1 MRAAVARTVRSF
13 LALGALLLCGGT
25 LVACGDSVPSGA
37 VAKVADVTISKAS
50 FSHWLVVAQKSQI
63 AATAPGSLAPP
74 LDSPNFTA
82 CVAFHQQN
90 DPKPP
95 KGTPNPTPASLKA
108 ACAQAYTGAL
118 QQAVPFLITAD
129 WLQGEA
135 ADQNITL
142 TTAEVAKM
150 LKTIESQMFKTP
162 AALQAFLSES
172 GETNDDLLYRVRIET
187 LRTKLQTKITS
198 GKVTVTPAQI
208 AAYYKQNAAKPP
220 LSTPATRDLRVVL
233 VKSAGLA
240 THVRA
245 LIQGG
250 QSIGAVARKFSI
262 DPATKARGGALIGVK
277 KGDEEAA
284 LDTAIF
290 GAHVGQLV
298 GPVKTSFG
306 YEVFRLQK
314 ITPGKTQSLA
324 QATAAI
330 RQTLT
335 QNAQQAQL
343 TAYGKHFQDKWM
355 SRTTCAKG
363 YVVAEC
369 KNAPKAKTTTTGAAT
384 QSTTPSP

>member
-13 LALGALLLCGGT
+13 LALGATLLCGGA

-37 VAKVADVTISKAS
+37 IAKVADVTISKAS
-50 FSHWLVVAQKSQI
+50 FAHWLLVAQKSQI
-63 AATAPGSLAPP
+63 AATAPGSVAPP

-95 KGTPNPTPASLKA
+95 KGTPNPTPASLKT
-108 ACAQAYTGAL
+108 ACQQSYTGAM

-135 ADQNITL
+135 ADQDIKV
-142 TTAEVAKM
+142 TAAAIATM
-150 LKTIESQMFKTP
+150 LKTIEAQMFKTP
-162 AALQAFLSES
+162 AALQAFLTQS

-187 LRTKLQTKITS
+187 LRDKLQKKITDA
-198 GKVTVTPAQI
+198 KTTITPTEIATYYRQNVTRAYTTPE
-208 AAYYKQNAAKPP
+208 
-220 LSTPATRDLRVVL
+220 TRDLRVVL

-240 THVRA
+240 AHVHA

-250 QSIGAVARKFSI
+250 QSIGAVARKFSV
-262 DPATKARGGALIGVK
+262 DQATKARGGALIGVK
-277 KGDEEAA
+277 KGDQEQA
-284 LDTAIF
+284 LDAAIF
-290 GAHVGQLV
+290 SAHVGQLV
-298 GPVKTSFG
+298 GPIKTSFG

-335 QNAQQAQL
+335 TNHQQAAL
-343 TAYGKHFQDKWM
+343 TAYGKHFQAKWM
-355 SRTTCAKG
+355 SRTVCAKG
-363 YVVAEC
+363 FIVAEC
-369 KNAPKAKTTTTGAAT
+369 KNAPKSKTTTTGGAT
-384 QSTTPSP
+384 QSTTPSQ